1 MDMKRDSVPWT
12 KQRNEPF
19 CEIHH
24 TTGQPQCKQ
33 AQIVAP
39 KKTKT
44 QEHSSKLASH
54 NTPSIIPM
62 LLVAFLL
69 VASLLS
75 PVLPTP
81 IVSDSGHSPPAN
93 QSFHPGSELHKLRR
107 VKAYLRKIN
116 KPAVKTI
123 QACTYLSTFMVFSMH
138 QLCLFLLSL
147 RLSDL
152 SFLVLLLQS
161 PDGDVIDCVLSH
173 LQPAFDHPE
182 LKGQTPLVISHF
194 FFLISIKITETQTS
208 KEQKFANGH
217 LNIAYSLFFLDLFLI
232 I

>member
-1 MDMKRDSVPWT
+1 MSHFVRFITQQDNPNANKHKLLHQR
-12 KQRNEPF
+12 KQKHKNIPLNLL
-19 CEIHH
+19 H
-24 TTGQPQCKQ
+24 T
-33 AQIVAP
+33 
-39 KKTKT
+39 
-44 QEHSSKLASH
+44 AS
-54 NTPSIIPM
+54 IPM

-182 LKGQTPLVISHF
+182 LKGQTPLVISLF
-194 FFLISIKITETQTS
+194 FF
-208 KEQKFANGH
+208 F
-217 LNIAYSLFFLDLFLI
+217 
-232 I
+232 

>member
-1 MDMKRDSVPWT
+1 MLVNVEEVSTNLGFFLGVIFEFCMDMKRDSVPWT
-12 KQRNEPF
+12 KQRNEPS

-24 TTGQPQCKQ
+24 TTGQPQCIQ
-33 AQIVAP
+33 AQIAAP
-39 KKTKT
+39 KKTTT
-44 QEHSSKLASH
+44 QEHSSKLASPASH

-107 VKAYLRKIN
+107 VKSYLRKIN

-123 QACTYLSTFMVFSMH
+123 QAYIYTFDFHGVFYASTTSIFVVFE
-138 QLCLFLLSL
+138 
-147 RLSDL
+147 
-152 SFLVLLLQS
+152 
-161 PDGDVIDCVLSH
+161 
-173 LQPAFDHPE
+173 A
-182 LKGQTPLVISHF
+182 
-194 FFLISIKITETQTS
+194 
-208 KEQKFANGH
+208 
-217 LNIAYSLFFLDLFLI
+217 
-232 I
+232 